1 MRCPKIKGRLLIMFQ
16 RFRNWFSRFMMG
28 RYGTDALNR
37 ALCIVSLVFILIGNF
52 GSRLFYWA
60 ALVLLGISYFRML
73 SYNREKRYAEN
84 IAYYRATQQVRT
96 RMNQWKKRF
105 SQRRYYHYYRC
116 PRCRQQLR
124 VPRGRGKI
132 EITCPKC
139 RAQFV
144 KKS

>member
-1 MRCPKIKGRLLIMFQ
+1 MFQ

-73 SYNREKRYAEN
+73 SYNREKRYGEN

-96 RMNQWKKRF
+96 KMNQWKKRF

-139 RAQFV
+139 RERFIR
-144 KKS
+144 KT

>member
-1 MRCPKIKGRLLIMFQ
+1 M
-16 RFRNWFSRFMMG
+16 
-28 RYGTDALNR
+28 
-37 ALCIVSLVFILIGNF
+37 
-52 GSRLFYWA
+52 
-60 ALVLLGISYFRML
+60 VLLGISYFRML

-96 RMNQWKKRF
+96 KMNQWKKRF

>member
-1 MRCPKIKGRLLIMFQ
+1 MFQ

-96 RMNQWKKRF
+96 KMNQWKKRF

-132 EITCPKC
+132 EITCPTC

-144 KKS
+144 KQS